1 MLPAGPTS
9 AETWAK
15 LVRQDIDNAT
25 LRQLV
30 VELEDAKRHDDVI
43 ALLEQSILA
52 GKSQPWMYEVLALA
66 MEIAGRPRAQIE
78 RVLLS
83 TRDLIPADTTSLL
96 FLAAYLARFERFP
109 QAVRCCRQA
118 AELEPTRLE
127 PYVEALRFAKRGR
140 DTEGMAWAAVGVMV
154 YGWGPKRSEF
164 IDSADTAVAEVQ
176 AAWNASGD
184 TAKLVEFNKAVT
196 EAKRCDLHIRLE
208 WTGAGEL
215 DLVMDE
221 PSGSTCSRENPFTTA
236 GGVLVHDGLGP
247 KPENCYDE
255 YVCPQA
261 WPGEYKAR
269 VRHGWGQIVGK
280 RARLIVTRH
289 EGTPQEERE
298 IINVNIGAED
308 VLVRISLRNGR
319 RQKVAMIL
327 PALHLDQKPGRV
339 QQTVAQRLAP
349 VTQGQLGPGGGNG
362 GGGGFPQ
369 GGGAVGYQPVIQFI
383 NEGVTMSALATVS
396 GDRRYVRITTQ
407 PVFSSITDVFTF
419 SFVR

>member
-1 MLPAGPTS
+1 MDAG
-9 AETWAK
+9 
-15 LVRQDIDNAT
+15 T
-25 LRQLV
+25 LRQIVL
-30 VELEDAKRHDDVI
+30 ELDEAKRHEDVI
-43 ALLEQSILA
+43 ALIEQSILA
-52 GKSQPWMYEVLALA
+52 GKSQPWMYEVLALT
-66 MEIAGRPRAQIE
+66 MEIVGRPRAQIE

-140 DTEGMAWAAVGVMV
+140 DIDGMAWASVGVLA
-154 YGWGPKRSEF
+154 YGWGAKR
-164 IDSADTAVAEVQ
+164 DTFRDAAEDAVAEVQ
-176 AAWNASGD
+176 AAWEAGGER
-184 TAKLVEFNKAVT
+184 AKLAAFNQAVA
-196 EAKRCDLHIRLE
+196 EGRRCDLHLRLE

-215 DLVMDE
+215 DLLIDE
-221 PSGSTCSRENPFTTA
+221 PSGSTCSRENPYTT
-236 GGVLVHDGLGP
+236 GGGALVHDGLGP

-261 WPGEYKAR
+261 WSGEYKVR
-269 VRHGWGQIVGK
+269 VRYGWGQIVGK

-289 EGTPQEERE
+289 QGTPLEEKE
-298 IINVNIGAED
+298 IINVNIGMDD
-308 VLVRISLRNGR
+308 VLVRVSLRQGR
-319 RQKVAMIL
+319 RQKVALIH
-327 PALHLDQKPGRV
+327 PAIHLDQNAGRI

-349 VTQGQLGPGGGNG
+349 VTLGQLGPGAGGGGGNG
-362 GGGGFPQ
+362 GGFP
-369 GGGAVGYQPVIQFI
+369 GGGNNVGYQPVIQFI

-407 PVFSSITDVFTF
+407 PVFSTITDVFTF

>member
-1 MLPAGPTS
+1 MY
-9 AETWAK
+9 E
-15 LVRQDIDNAT
+15 
-25 LRQLV
+25 
-30 VELEDAKRHDDVI
+30 
-43 ALLEQSILA
+43 ILA
-52 GKSQPWMYEVLALA
+52 LT
-66 MEIAGRPRAQIE
+66 MEIVGRPRAQIE

-140 DTEGMAWAAVGVMV
+140 DVDGMAWAAVGVMA

-164 IDSADTAVAEVQ
+164 IDSAETAVAEVQ
-176 AAWNASGD
+176 AAWEASGD
-184 TAKLVEFNKAVT
+184 TTKLAEFNKAVA
-196 EAKRCDLHIRLE
+196 EAQRCDLHLRLE

-215 DLVMDE
+215 DLIVDE
-221 PSGSTCSRENPFTTA
+221 PSGSTCSRENPFTLA
-236 GGVLVHDGLGP
+236 GGILVHDGLGP

-261 WPGEYKAR
+261 WSGEYKVR

-280 RARLIVTRH
+280 RARLIVTRNA
-289 EGTPQEERE
+289 GTPQQEKE
-298 IINVNIGAED
+298 IINVNIGAND
-308 VLVRISLRNGR
+308 VLVRVSLRQGR

-327 PALHLDQKPGRV
+327 PAIHLDQKPGRI

-349 VTQGQLGPGGGNG
+349 VVQGQLGQGGGAGN
-362 GGGGFPQ
+362 GGGFPQ
-369 GGGAVGYQPVIQFI
+369 GGGAVGYQPVIQFF

>member
-1 MLPAGPTS
+1 M
-9 AETWAK
+9 
-15 LVRQDIDNAT
+15 
-25 LRQLV
+25 
-30 VELEDAKRHDDVI
+30 
-43 ALLEQSILA
+43 LLEQSILA
-52 GKSQPWMYEVLALA
+52 GKSQPWMYEVLALT

-96 FLAAYLARFERFP
+96 FLAAYLARFERYT

-140 DTEGMAWAAVGVMV
+140 DIDGMAWASVGVMA
-154 YGWGPKRSEF
+154 YGWGKQRDQYL
-164 IDSADTAVAEVQ
+164 DSAEAAVVEVQ
-176 AAWNASGD
+176 SAWEKSGER
-184 TAKLVEFNKAVT
+184 AKLTEFNKAVA
-196 EAKRCDLHIRLE
+196 EARRCDLHLRIE

-215 DLVMDE
+215 DLVVDE
-221 PSGSTCSRENPFTTA
+221 PSGSTCSRDNPNTTA
-236 GGVLVHDGLGP
+236 GGILVHDGLGP

-261 WPGEYKAR
+261 WSGEYKVR
-269 VRHGWGQIVGK
+269 VRYGWGQIVGK

-289 EGTPQEERE
+289 KGTPQEERE
-298 IINVNIGAED
+298 IINVNIGMDD
-308 VLVRISLRNGR
+308 VLVRVSLRQGR
-319 RQKVAMIL
+319 RQKIAMVH
-327 PALHLDQKPGRV
+327 PALHLDRQPGRI

-349 VTQGQLGPGGGNG
+349 ITSAQLGPGAGGGLGNG
-362 GGGGFPQ
+362 GGFP
-369 GGGAVGYQPVIQFI
+369 GGGNAVGYQPVIQFI

-407 PVFSSITDVFTF
+407 PVFSNITDVFTF